1 MQNISPGAIVLAFSI
16 VVAVVSFILLVLNQ
30 AINFFVNRH
39 RLVSRKDEL
48 QFECGLN
55 PTGGPAGRLSISY
68 FLVAAAFLIFELEG
82 AILLPWAVDYW
93 HLGVAGIVTA
103 VTFMVILLLGLVY
116 MLAKGAL
123 KL

>member
-1 MQNISPGAIVLAFSI
+1 MQNISSGAIVLAFSI
-16 VVAVVSFILLVLNQ
+16 VVAVVSFFLLILNKV
-30 AINFFVNRH
+30 INLLINRR
-39 RLVSRKDEL
+39 RLVSRDREL

-93 HLGVAGIVTA
+93 KLGIQGIVPA
-103 VTFMVILLLGLVY
+103 VIFLIILLLGLVY

-123 KL
+123 TL